1 MDTATP
7 RKLPPTPDSYPIAEQ
22 TYHNGCHLLDPL
34 IFTRCNNTR
43 ELYKPPAH
51 GYERR
56 DSFLQHISERWCAIA
71 HSAHLLWG
79 IAIINAFGHLPLTLS
94 VDALVVEDK
103 D

>member
-7 RKLPPTPDSYPIAEQ
+7 RKLPPTPDSYQIAEQ

-43 ELYKPPAH
+43 ELYKPPPH

-56 DSFLQHISERWCAIA
+56 DSLYVKYLSTLDFSSTNRNLVYNTYRNVGARSPIALIS
-71 HSAHLLWG
+71 SG
-79 IAIINAFGHLPLTLS
+79 
-94 VDALVVEDK
+94 V
-103 D
+103 